1 MAEFSPHALFKM
13 AVRGISRD
21 DVELVLAD
29 PDGGF
34 TSRSTGRPCLV
45 REVDNRM
52 IHVVLEPPDNDYVVA
67 VFVPDE
73 G

>member
-1 MAEFSPHALFKM
+1 MAEFSDYALYKM

-34 TSRSTGRPCLV
+34 TSRESGRPFFV
-45 REVDNRM
+45 REVDGRL
-52 IHVVLEPPDNDYVVA
+52 IHVGVEPPDNDYVVA
-67 VFVPDE
+67 VFVP
-73 G
+73 